1 MKLIFTNHAKQRM
14 IERDIKIEE
23 VQETIDFP
31 DYTVSKEG
39 KIESFKKISNKNLKI
54 IYSKESKFIKVIT
67 VIDKS

>member
-1 MKLIFTNHAKQRM
+1 MKLIFTNHAKQRI
-14 IERDIKIEE
+14 IERNIKIEE

-31 DYTVSKEG
+31 DYTVSKD
-39 KIESFKKISNKNLKI
+39 KIIESIKKINNKNLKI